1 VTMSFV
7 RFLCLDEADR
17 MLDMGFEPQIREIV
31 QKRDMPKPA
40 DGRMTLMF
48 SATFPKEIQRLA
60 QDFMRSYIWV
70 GVGRVGG
77 AVDTVEQHFMH
88 VNNNQKQSTILDL
101 LRQNPNE
108 STLVFTAMKRT
119 AAELVTVLSQS
130 RLNAVAIHGD
140 MEQPEREASLSK
152 FRSGQAKFMVA
163 TDVAARG
170 LDIPLVAHVVNYD
183 LPENIDDYVHR
194 IGRTGR
200 IGRRGRATSFYASE
214 GNWANTKILGRLIGL
229 LEESGKPVPDFLKE
243 QAQRT
248 GSKTW
253 GSGGGGQK
261 FGGADVRGGK
271 VWNTTVGQ
279 GAKGGGKGP
288 EPIRIGAVQATT
300 CSKCGARGHMA
311 RECWAGGGKNYDLV
325 DEVPEAETG
334 ASRPSEA
341 VPGVDPKIVK
351 AALDAYMKRKA
362 VGDSPDA
369 KRQSKK
375 DKKEQKK
382 EKKLE
387 KKEKKKA
394 KKEAK
399 KSKKKDKKGK
409 KEKKGKSDSKSGA
422 GKKAEA
428 GSLAALLADVSSD
441 SSSSSS

>member
-1 VTMSFV
+1 MYSD
-7 RFLCLDEADR
+7 DE
-17 MLDMGFEPQIREIV
+17 Q
-31 QKRDMPKPA
+31 
-40 DGRMTLMF
+40 
-48 SATFPKEIQRLA
+48 
-60 QDFMRSYIWV
+60 
-70 GVGRVGG
+70 
-77 AVDTVEQHFMH
+77 
-88 VNNNQKQSTILDL
+88 
-101 LRQNPNE
+101 
-108 STLVFTAMKRT
+108 
-119 AAELVTVLSQS
+119 
-130 RLNAVAIHGD
+130 
-140 MEQPEREASLSK
+140 
-152 FRSGQAKFMVA
+152 
-163 TDVAARG
+163 
-170 LDIPLVAHVVNYD
+170 
-183 LPENIDDYVHR
+183 
-194 IGRTGR
+194 
-200 IGRRGRATSFYASE
+200 TSF
-214 GNWANTKILGRLIGL
+214 
-229 LEESGKPVPDFLKE
+229 
-243 QAQRT
+243 
-248 GSKTW
+248 
-253 GSGGGGQK
+253 GGGGGGGGGGRGSSRSPERRGGGGGSHEDRRRSRSRSRDKGKGKAKGKGDGKGKQRTSGRELPKLNSVHKSSVVSIQSYGAFVRLGDGSTYKDGLLHVSRISASGRIEAVADILSEGDAIWVKVCEVNDDAQK
-261 FGGADVRGGK
+261 FSVDMRYVRQKDGEDLDPNNTSAEMGK
-271 VWNTTVGQ
+271 

-300 CSKCGARGHMA
+300 CSKCGAKGHMA

-334 ASRPSEA
+334 AARPSEA

-362 VGDSPDA
+362 VGDSPDTR
-369 KRQSKK
+369 RQSKK